1 MRPLPGSNI
10 AAIEPYH
17 HVPVNSITV
26 SDPEKQSNIA
36 DGVYGGQ
43 KQTVHSHSSAVDAI
57 THLEK
62 EGMRRCESCV
72 VLDRGG
78 PLRCNSVYLG
88 ECSKK

>member
-17 HVPVNSITV
+17 HVPVNSITS
-26 SDPEKQSNIA
+26 SDPEKQSGVT
-36 DGVYGGQ
+36 DGVYGGSQ

-62 EGMRRCESCV
+62 EGMC
-72 VLDRGG
+72 
-78 PLRCNSVYLG
+78 
-88 ECSKK
+88 KF